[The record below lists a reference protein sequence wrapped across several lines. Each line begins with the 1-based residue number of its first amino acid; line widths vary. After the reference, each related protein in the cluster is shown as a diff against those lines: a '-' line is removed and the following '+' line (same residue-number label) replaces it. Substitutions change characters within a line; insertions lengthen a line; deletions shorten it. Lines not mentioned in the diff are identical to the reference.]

1 MGSFQSSQFFF
12 FSTGNHRPVAT
23 KKKAQ
28 QINWPLFYP
37 HYWNRYYWDI
47 LGYNHWYMK
56 FIEVYWF
63 LVDKCRYAYSTLEW
77 FPSAWW
83 MFQCFFPQKNTG
95 KARQAPSK
103 SWSKLV
109 PLVFFMWCFLAYF
122 WTVLGFFPNNSGLKW
137 TKPPNGLV
145 WKWGVASD
153 MSKLIYS
160 MLIKSDKHQQDK
172 WRFRIFFCIFRKKK
186 NKSTDQH
193 KFPDH
198 WPCQS
203 CPTDVSNDCATTQTP
218 HSLRGGPGG
227 MWFLFFSE
235 AIVIPK
241 LPKRPATISTNMAL
255 ACSLDSGG

>member
-1 MGSFQSSQFFF
+1 
-12 FSTGNHRPVAT
+12 
-23 KKKAQ
+23 
-28 QINWPLFYP
+28 
-37 HYWNRYYWDI
+37 
-47 LGYNHWYMK
+47 MK

-83 MFQCFFPQKNTG
+83 MFQCFFPPKNTG

-160 MLIKSDKHQQDK
+160 MLIKSDKHQHK
-172 WRFRIFFCIFRKKK
+172 WRFRIFF
-186 NKSTDQH
+186 
-193 KFPDH
+193 
-198 WPCQS
+198 
-203 CPTDVSNDCATTQTP
+203 V
-218 HSLRGGPGG
+218 
-227 MWFLFFSE
+227 FSE
-235 AIVIPK
+235 KEKQIDGSAQVSRSLT
-241 LPKRPATISTNMAL
+241 LPELPHWCLQWLRHHANAPQSARRSRWYVVFVL
-255 ACSLDSGG
+255 FGGYRHP